1 MRKLISRD
9 PYSLPDPRTPGP
21 HQRWPAKWVHH
32 PDDPKPPFVM
42 AFVEHTVAVG
52 EGVLDAVGVA
62 GIVAV
67 RVRVGVLDA
76 VGVAGMVGV
85 AVRVGVFDAV
95 GVDGIVGVA
104 VAQEPPTDRRTSS
117 MNQPTCA
124 TELSVPSLNLI
135 LRLAWP
141 IREFRFTDTCEYAA
155 TTPVQACR
163 A

>member
-1 MRKLISRD
+1 
-9 PYSLPDPRTPGP
+9 
-21 HQRWPAKWVHH
+21 
-32 PDDPKPPFVM
+32 M

-52 EGVLDAVGVA
+52 EGVLDAVGVT

-76 VGVAGMVGV
+76 VGVAGIVGV
-85 AVRVGVFDAV
+85 DVRVGVFDAVGVAGMVGVDVRVGVLDAV

-104 VAQEPPTDRRTSS
+104 VAHEPPTDRRTSS

-135 LRLAWP
+135 LRLFWP
-141 IREFRFTDTCEYAA
+141 ISAFRFTDTCVYAA
-155 TTPVQACR
+155 ATPVQACR
-163 A
+163 V